1 MVRIAVIDRDKCK
14 SKRCNKECYSFCPK
28 VRSKIEAV
36 AFEDGKPRVIEALCV
51 GCGICVKKCPFEALK
66 IVNQHIKPQ

>member
-1 MVRIAVIDRDKCK
+1 MVRIAVIDKDKCK
-14 SKRCNKECYSFCPK
+14 NKRCNKECYSFCPK

-51 GCGICVKKCPFEALK
+51 G
-66 IVNQHIKPQ
+66 